1 MEGPLSQGYQV
12 EKKPAFNPFCYVSK
26 VYILIVCSHGVYHR
40 VCEHSSEHESMYGLF
55 LLPTLSWKCKVAI
68 LTPYLRHTILSS
80 KTEKKYGIRWSV
92 FRSQETSE
100 RTSLNGDKI
109 SWQLSLREGAMS
121 LKGRR
126 LLECG
131 TKREQKLSEREA
143 EWSHRD

>member
-1 MEGPLSQGYQV
+1 M
-12 EKKPAFNPFCYVSK
+12 
-26 VYILIVCSHGVYHR
+26 
-40 VCEHSSEHESMYGLF
+40 
-55 LLPTLSWKCKVAI
+55 
-68 LTPYLRHTILSS
+68 
-80 KTEKKYGIRWSV
+80 